1 MEDPEDI
8 TRKIFHQSFGIKSKL
23 LTSRFILA
31 SSYRMGFSFV
41 VSWTKEK
48 LLGVTWEIQSVWNDI
63 TMRRLPNYNIN
74 DTEALNWTCREA
86 NKLLS
91 TLLS

>member
-1 MEDPEDI
+1 MLDGRSGRYHNKNSP
-8 TRKIFHQSFGIKSKL
+8 
-23 LTSRFILA
+23 

-63 TMRRLPNYNIN
+63 NFV
-74 DTEALNWTCREA
+74 
-86 NKLLS
+86 KLGL
-91 TLLS
+91 